1 MIKTVVFSMITF
13 LLISLTSC
21 SLNKAKDRINDAEK
35 ENYSIADKEEHISIG
50 EEEHSIADKEELN
63 SIYEEE
69 NSSTDEEGYNIK
81 FIDYDMT
88 YEIDI
93 ANDGIMDHVSVIVDE
108 DRYAYLILNE
118 EKKYVCYSASWVE
131 SVLISDN
138 EGNYCIGIAENGDND
153 IMGTIFYD
161 LKKDGIAY
169 KKSLGGH
176 IDKEYKNQG
185 LYVEDRRYII
195 GFQTTTD
202 LYLINPDLSLS
213 SGERNCTISTSGNT
227 LVKNMTAYK
236 YNKETGKYEMSTYK
250 AGEVIYVYETDK
262 KNFIYFRTEDNEKG
276 YIYVIKPEEDYEFY
290 IGDERL
296 VDYFDKEEISWAG

>member
-1 MIKTVVFSMITF
+1 VQ
-13 LLISLTSC
+13 
-21 SLNKAKDRINDAEK
+21 DRINGAEK
-35 ENYSIADKEEHISIG
+35 ENYSIADKEEHISID
-50 EEEHSIADKEELN
+50 EER
-63 SIYEEE
+63 

-169 KKSLGGH
+169 KESLDGH
-176 IDKEYKNQG
+176 IKKAYKNQG

-202 LYLINPDLSLS
+202 LYLINSDFSLS

-227 LVKNMTAYK
+227 LVKDMTAYK

-262 KNFIYFRTEDNEKG
+262 KNIIYFRTEDNEKG

>member
-1 MIKTVVFSMITF
+1 MIKIVVFSMITF

-21 SLNKAKDRINDAEK
+21 SVNKAQDRINSANK
-35 ENYSIADKEEHISIG
+35 ENYNIADKEEY
-50 EEEHSIADKEELN
+50 N
-63 SIYEEE
+63 SIDEEE

-93 ANDGIMDHVSVIVDE
+93 ANDGIMDQVSVIVDK

-118 EKKYVCYSASWVE
+118 EKKYVCYSASCVE

-169 KKSLGGH
+169 KESLGGH
-176 IDKEYKNQG
+176 IKKAYKNLG

-202 LYLINPDLSLS
+202 LYLINTDFSLS
-213 SGERNCTISTSGNT
+213 NGERNCTISTSGNT
-227 LVKNMTAYK
+227 LVKNMAAYK
-236 YNKETGKYEMSTYK
+236 YNEETGKYEISTYK
-250 AGEVIYVYETDK
+250 AGEVIYVYETDM
-262 KNFIYFRTEDNEKG
+262 KNIIYFRTKDNEKG
-276 YIYVIKPEEDYEFY
+276 YMYVIKSEEDYEFY